1 MLLLARGWL
10 RALAV
15 LATPAR
21 ATEQRRSPWGPLVI
35 PRLRFAAA
43 GLPTPHGDRR
53 ARDPAR
59 SGAMASP
66 PSGRNHPRPPGT
78 RLACPRRLALP
89 GRMTFRSLTSRLGR
103 RAFNP
108 PVPRVAN
115 FSGARGY
122 RTREPRWGDGGAAS
136 RERRGATTRIAL
148 SGHGRRSVRP
158 QAAGAAKAA
167 RLATRGS
174 GKKQKRHAVKENYG
188 REPAG
193 HDKSEAKV
201 SRNYGVVGR
210 SP

>member
-1 MLLLARGWL
+1 MASRAHSARDACASD
-10 RALAV
+10 R
-15 LATPAR
+15 
-21 ATEQRRSPWGPLVI
+21 
-35 PRLRFAAA
+35 AAA
-43 GLPTPHGDRR
+43 LTVGSPRHSPPALRYGRAADTPRR
-53 ARDPAR
+53 PSRSGPAR

-115 FSGARGY
+115 SSGARGY

-174 GKKQKRHAVKENYG
+174 GKKQKRHAVKENFG